1 MTSCFR
7 AGWRRAAWLV
17 GAVFLGVYLWNANE
31 WVVRGLM
38 QPDEQRIHRAA
49 PLDPLPAACQFTVD
63 GVETRPATRLQKVSL
78 YGWILPPDEWRAP
91 GAGPTRCD
99 VVFKGDRAWY
109 RLTPDMYVRKDV
121 QDIFC
126 VENTNAVTGYRT
138 RFSPVATKKGAYRMG
153 LVVCAG
159 TNDLAVAWSSNIFV
173 QDRQGFR
180 VK

>member
-1 MTSCFR
+1 MNFGI
-7 AGWRRAAWLV
+7 AGWRSLARTALAL
-17 GAVFLGVYLWNANE
+17 ALGLYLWNAND
-31 WVVRGLM
+31 WVLRWLM
-38 QPDEQRIHRAA
+38 EPDEGRLCVA
-49 PLDPLPAACQFTVD
+49 PPLAPLPAASQFSVD
-63 GVETRPATRLQKVSL
+63 QMEVHPDTRLQKVSL
-78 YGWILPPDEWRAP
+78 LGWILPPDEWRAP

-109 RLTPDMYVRKDV
+109 RLKPNMYVRKDV
-121 QDIFC
+121 RDIFC